1 MSLKDLV
8 EDDGNEDQESLNKK
22 LASMEVE
29 PEPVQQPQS
38 PAPAQPAPALVE
50 YATRTGQA
58 LQRTGQQL
66 QRTGQQLQRTQSQLT
81 KEKKLVATLKKQIP
95 KKPTTPPAPT
105 PPRQAPRREPATI
118 LRPSARIG
126 APGKGKTSMRNTYP
140 GKSVSFGGNV
150 PSSLPGRIG
159 KKRRY

>member
-8 EDDGNEDQESLNKK
+8 DEDNEDQETLNRK
-22 LASMEVE
+22 LASMEPVEEPPVEVE
-29 PEPVQQPQS
+29 P
-38 PAPAQPAPALVE
+38 PAPQPDPALVE

-58 LQRTGQQL
+58 L

-126 APGKGKTSMRNTYP
+126 NPGKGKTSMRNTYP

-150 PSSLPGRIG
+150 PSSLPNTG
-159 KKRRY
+159 KKRHRRY